1 VTEEIKEQT
10 NQEVYRPMK
19 KASSGDYDMG
29 M

>member
-1 VTEEIKEQT
+1 LTEEIEQA
-10 NQEVYRPMK
+10 NQEAHRPMK